1 MELTIQKKI
10 VLGLQHTIAMFGA
23 TILVPLITGLNPSV
37 ALLAA
42 GIGTLLFH
50 LVTKQMVPVFLGSS
64 FAFIP
69 AILLAVDKGYSWDAI
84 GAGIIGAAVIYIA
97 MSIIV
102 TFVGHEVITRIF
114 PPIVTGPVIVVI
126 GITLAPVAI
135 SMAEGAWWLALITLG
150 AAIVAAIFFRG
161 LFQMLPILTAA
172 IVGFVVGAIFYEG
185 FTWDLVSQAS
195 WVGLPDFYWGLG
207 DIQWG
212 AIVIIAPIAFVT
224 MIEHVGDIVANGG
237 VVGKNFLDEPGLNR
251 TLLGDGIATAVAGLI
266 GGPPNTTYSENT
278 GVLAITKVYDP
289 FILRIG
295 AVFAIALGLV
305 PKLAALLRTVP
316 VPVLGGLSIIL
327 FGMIASVGLRT
338 LVENNVDFKKGR
350 NMLVVGLILVF
361 GLGISGLATPL
372 KIGDVQISGLALA
385 AVIGV
390 VANLILPA
398 DRVEVGPALSSDA
411 YEQADSDSQ
420 ES

>member
-97 MSIIV
+97 MSIVV

-135 SMAEGAWWLALITLG
+135 GMAEGAWWLALITLA

-161 LFQMLPILTAA
+161 LFQMLPILTGA

-185 FTWDLVSQAS
+185 FTWDLISQAS
-195 WVGLPDFYWGLG
+195 WVGLPEFTWGLG

-224 MIEHVGDIVANGG
+224 MIEHVGDIVANGS
-237 VVGKNFLDEPGLNR
+237 VVGKNFLDEPGLKR

-289 FILRIG
+289 FIIRIG
-295 AVFAIALGLV
+295 AVFAIALALI

-338 LVENNVDFKKGR
+338 LVEAHVDFKKGR

-361 GLGISGLATPL
+361 GLGISGLSTPL
-372 KIGDVQISGLALA
+372 AIGDVQISGLALA

-390 VANLILPA
+390 VANLIIPT
-398 DRVEVGPALSSDA
+398 DVHEVAPVLAPDA
-411 YEQADSDSQ
+411 TVKSEED
-420 ES
+420 